1 LAGEDKLDG
10 IGGCF
15 FSCHAISAP
24 AVITTKYYYIQS
36 VTTQWRRFVD
46 KKRISGPNIKK
57 YVRLNE
63 LAERYGYSCRQ
74 TIRLVKTGILPQ
86 PMSLGAAKVWPI
98 EVLEE
103 IDKQRE
109 DTYREQLKKQGFL
122 IPKASSL

>member
-1 LAGEDKLDG
+1 M
-10 IGGCF
+10 
-15 FSCHAISAP
+15 
-24 AVITTKYYYIQS
+24 
-36 VTTQWRRFVD
+36 D